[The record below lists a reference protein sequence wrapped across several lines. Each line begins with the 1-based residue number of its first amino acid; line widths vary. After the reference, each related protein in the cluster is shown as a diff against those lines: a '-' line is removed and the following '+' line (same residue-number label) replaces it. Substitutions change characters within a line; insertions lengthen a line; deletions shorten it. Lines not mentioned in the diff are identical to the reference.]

1 MRGDFLIQGVAID
14 PANASA
20 ASKQYVVGDYFSAM
34 HMPLMR
40 GGFLNSTDTNE
51 SKPVVVVDQGL
62 SGSTFPKRIPLGTH
76 RRWMGQERV
85 ERDRRCCWRS

>member
-40 GGFLNSTDTNE
+40 GRFLNSTDTNE
-51 SKPVVVVDQGL
+51 SKPVVVVD
-62 SGSTFPKRIPLGTH
+62 
-76 RRWMGQERV
+76 
-85 ERDRRCCWRS
+85 